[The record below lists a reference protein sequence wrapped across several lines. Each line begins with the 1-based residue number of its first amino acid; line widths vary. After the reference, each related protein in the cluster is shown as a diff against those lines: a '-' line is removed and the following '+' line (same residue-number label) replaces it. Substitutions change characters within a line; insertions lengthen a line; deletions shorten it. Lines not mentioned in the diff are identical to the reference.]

1 MDKII
6 LRNMKF
12 YAYHGVLPEENKLGQ
27 NFYIDLDIYRSLEQA
42 GKNDD
47 LDQSI
52 NYGEVY
58 KIVEEIT
65 TENTFK
71 LIEKLASEIAKTLLL
86 SFDIDKIWIRVKKP
100 EAPING
106 NFDFVGVEIVR
117 KRSDYE

>member
-12 YAYHGVLPEENKLGQ
+12 YAYHGALAEENKLGQ
-27 NFYIDLDIYRSLEQA
+27 NFYIDLDIYTSLDNA
-42 GKNDD
+42 GKSDN
-47 LDQSI
+47 LDKSI
-52 NYGEVY
+52 NYAVVY
-58 KIVEEIT
+58 EMVKKTT

-71 LIEKLASEIAKTLLL
+71 LIEKLASEVAKNLLF
-86 SFDIDKIWIRVKKP
+86 SFDIDKIWVRIRKP

-106 NFDFVGVEIVR
+106 NFDFVGVEMVR